1 MNARGGRGA
10 ARGRGGRPAVR
21 PTLPSNLMD
30 EVHATY
36 GESIPRAWIDEIH
49 TDICQA
55 RVVPRS
61 VGRTCGKP
69 VDKKDPFLHRRALSE
84 L

>member
-1 MNARGGRGA
+1 M
-10 ARGRGGRPAVR
+10 R

-36 GESIPRAWIDEIH
+36 GESFTRAWIDDIH

-69 VDKKDPFLHRRALSE
+69 VDKRDPFLHRRALSE
-84 L
+84 LRAIDRTSSKRLLQLNRR